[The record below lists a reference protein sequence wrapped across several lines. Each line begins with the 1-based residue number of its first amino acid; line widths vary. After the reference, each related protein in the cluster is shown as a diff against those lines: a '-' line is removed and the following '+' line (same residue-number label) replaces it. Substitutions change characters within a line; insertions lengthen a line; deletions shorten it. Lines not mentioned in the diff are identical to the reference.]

1 MTSVAFSGM
10 GPGLFFEQET
20 AQFEVNQSTILVNA
34 DGVARKTAIE
44 FGDVVLLE
52 LVGTSYEK
60 VTLAGTAAASL
71 PSQLVGVALE
81 AANHGETVRVG
92 LRGEFQCKALNT
104 SVNRG
109 DEVVCSQ
116 ALGGT
121 GYGTL
126 TDPGD
131 VPAADPA
138 VYHKLVGVAQE
149 TSGAAG
155 AIITVFFDGI
165 TGIMGTHN

>member
-1 MTSVAFSGM
+1 MTSVAMTGM

-20 AQFEVNQSTILVNA
+20 AQFEVNQSTLVA
-34 DGVARKTAIE
+34 GRTTAIE

-60 VTLAGTAAASL
+60 VTLPSGASASL
-71 PSQLVGVALE
+71 PSQLVGIALE
-81 AANHGETVRVG
+81 NANHGETVRVG
-92 LRGEFQCKALNT
+92 LRGEFKCLCRSLGIGNELVVSQGIWGALSSPT
-104 SVNRG
+104 
-109 DEVVCSQ
+109 
-116 ALGGT
+116 
-121 GYGTL
+121 
-126 TDPGD
+126 D

-149 TSGAAG
+149 TPASDGI
-155 AIITVFFDGI
+155 IITVFFDGI

>member
-1 MTSVAFSGM
+1 MVSVAMCGM

-20 AQFEVNQSTILVNA
+20 AQFEVNQSTILNNP
-34 DGVARKTAIE
+34 DGTARKTVIE

-60 VTLAGTAAASL
+60 VTLPSGASASL
-71 PSQLVGVALE
+71 PSQLAGIALE
-81 AANHGETVRVG
+81 NANDGETVRVG
-92 LRGEFQCKALNT
+92 LRGEFQCKCMDSVSRGEALLLAQTTGNQ
-104 SVNRG
+104 G
-109 DEVVCSQ
+109 
-116 ALGGT
+116 ALGDAGS
-121 GYGTL
+121 
-126 TDPGD
+126 

-149 TSGAAG
+149 TAASDGAL
-155 AIITVFFDGI
+155 TVVFFDGI

>member
-1 MTSVAFSGM
+1 M

-20 AQFEVNQSTILVNA
+20 ARFEVNQSTIVNNA

-60 VTLAGTAAASL
+60 VTLPSDASAQL

-81 AANHGETVRVG
+81 SANHGETVRVG
-92 LRGEFQCKALNT
+92 LRGEFQCKCHSAVDL
-104 SVNRG
+104 G
-109 DEVVCSQ
+109 DECVVRF
-116 ALGGT
+116 AGT
-121 GYGTL
+121 NNFGTL
-126 TDPGD
+126 GDPAD
-131 VPAADPA
+131 TPAANPA
-138 VYHKLVGVAQE
+138 VYHKLVGVAQK
-149 TSGAAG
+149 TATADSP
-155 AIITVFFDGI
+155 IVTVFFDGI